1 MPESHRRVSLWT
13 LRALSS
19 AKRSALAANESV
31 SDSSSDLLKSPAISL
46 LSEYSFSMALTLCGL
61 FLLKTSE
68 RHQRST
74 RCAGHKSWLRSQRKG
89 SRCKG
94 CCRSQLILRNE
105 RAACRAGVG
114 NARLANVADRYRL
127 TVAESQASP
136 SQGAEAARRIC
147 ESLQSGGIEV
157 WLEQFKACALFLP
170 VISANTSARSEG
182 YFRLEW
188 KLAVDRSHLMATERA
203 FILPLVIDGTSDQMR
218 LRRPR
223 PVAGLATRHL
233 ESNRNSKSACL

>member
-1 MPESHRRVSLWT
+1 M
-13 LRALSS
+13 
-19 AKRSALAANESV
+19 
-31 SDSSSDLLKSPAISL
+31 
-46 LSEYSFSMALTLCGL
+46 
-61 FLLKTSE
+61 
-68 RHQRST
+68 
-74 RCAGHKSWLRSQRKG
+74 
-89 SRCKG
+89 
-94 CCRSQLILRNE
+94 
-105 RAACRAGVG
+105 
-114 NARLANVADRYRL
+114 
-127 TVAESQASP
+127 AESQASP

-223 PVAGLATRHL
+223 PGVELDTRYL
-233 ESNRNSKSACL
+233 EINPSSKSASGPAVARSDLSVKAQETNEGRLGGSLPNNVLARCLV